1 MSGFDLD
8 LGAVEQ
14 RMDEDDIDREGRVV
28 LGVLDGTTPPAEW
41 IETIENGS
49 VLVLSVDG
57 DLNEL
62 AAGFARDVKEMGG
75 ELMHFRAFLIVT
87 PPGIGIDTDRL

>member
-14 RMDEDDIDREGRVV
+14 RMDEGDTDRERRVV
-28 LGVLDGTTPPAEW
+28 LGVLNGTTPPAEW
-41 IETIENGS
+41 VETIEDGS
-49 VLVLSVDG
+49 VLVLSIDG

-62 AAGFARDVKEMGG
+62 AAGFARDVKEIGG
-75 ELMHFRAFLIVT
+75 ELVHFRAFLIVT
-87 PPGIGIDTDRL
+87 PPGIDIDTDRL

>member
-14 RMDEDDIDREGRVV
+14 RMDEGDTDREGRVV
-28 LGVLDGTTPPAEW
+28 LGVLNGTTPPAEW
-41 IETIENGS
+41 VETIEDGS
-49 VLVLSVDG
+49 VLVLSIDG

-62 AAGFARDVKEMGG
+62 AAGFARDVKEIGG
-75 ELMHFRAFLIVT
+75 ELVHFRAFLIVT
-87 PPGIGIDTDRL
+87 PPGIDIDTDRL

>member
-14 RMDEDDIDREGRVV
+14 RMDEGDTDREGRVV
-28 LGVLDGTTPPAEW
+28 LGVLNGTTPPTEW
-41 IETIENGS
+41 VETIEDGS
-49 VLVLSVDG
+49 VLVLSIDG

-62 AAGFARDVKEMGG
+62 AARFARDVKEIGG
-75 ELMHFRAFLIVT
+75 ELVHFRAFLIVT
-87 PPGIGIDTDRL
+87 PPGIDIDTDRL

>member
-1 MSGFDLD
+1 MSDFDLD

-14 RMDEDDIDREGRVV
+14 RMDEGDTDREGRVV
-28 LGVLDGTTPPAEW
+28 LGVLNGTTPSAEW
-41 IETIENGS
+41 VETIEDGS

-62 AAGFARDVKEMGG
+62 AAGFARDVKEIGG
-75 ELMHFRAFLIVT
+75 ELVHFRAFLIVT
-87 PPGIGIDTDRL
+87 PPGIDIDTDRL